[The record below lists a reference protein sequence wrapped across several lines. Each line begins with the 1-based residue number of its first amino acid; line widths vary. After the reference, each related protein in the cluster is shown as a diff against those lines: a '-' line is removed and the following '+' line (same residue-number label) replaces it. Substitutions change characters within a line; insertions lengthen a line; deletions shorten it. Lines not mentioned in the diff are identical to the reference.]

1 MSSCSREL
9 QAVFPPKIRIREG
22 AVRLELQNPSTLA
35 MSWSLALAGTQ
46 RLHRGD
52 ARRTPAPAVMSSQN
66 RDSGGRAESKTPSAM
81 QRVVKHL
88 GSDRARA
95 ASGNATLPG
104 SVGSR

>member
-1 MSSCSREL
+1 
-9 QAVFPPKIRIREG
+9 
-22 AVRLELQNPSTLA
+22 
-35 MSWSLALAGTQ
+35 
-46 RLHRGD
+46 
-52 ARRTPAPAVMSSQN
+52 MSSQN

-104 SVGSR
+104 SV